1 MLWPV
6 TVVGTAAGYALA
18 NIPGAIL
25 GALLGQWVDR
35 RLELNSWPA
44 LWARFT
50 GQGGLADEEL
60 LFVLLGRLAKADGH
74 VTQSH
79 IAQARNEMMQLRLD
93 EPACKRAIAAF
104 NRGKTGKDALG
115 GHLRRLQGRL
125 TTAEGLLR
133 ACWRMAW
140 ADGRVSAVEHQL
152 LLEWGGWLGWAAPRV
167 RGIGREYAPASGGAA
182 RLAEGYTDAL
192 RTLGVPADAN
202 PEQIKRA
209 YRRLLSRHHPDKLQ
223 GMGASPAQVRE
234 ATERT
239 GELHRAFDVV
249 RKRLGF

>member
-6 TVVGTAAGYALA
+6 TVVGAAAGFALA

-25 GALLGQWVDR
+25 GALMGQWVDR
-35 RLELNSWPA
+35 RLEVDSWPA
-44 LWARFT
+44 LWARFS
-50 GQGGLADEEL
+50 GRSGLADEEL

-74 VTQSH
+74 VAQSH
-79 IAQARNEMMQLRLD
+79 IAQARNEMTQLGLD
-93 EPACKRAIAAF
+93 QASSKRAIAAF
-104 NRGKTGKDALG
+104 NRGKTGADALG
-115 GHLRRLQGRL
+115 VHLRQLQGHP

-140 ADGRVSAVEHQL
+140 ADGKVSAAEHQL
-152 LLEWGGWLGWAAPRV
+152 LLEWGHWLGWAAPRI
-167 RGIGREYAPASGGAA
+167 RAIGKEYAQAPNSQIGATT
-182 RLAEGYTDAL
+182 GYTEAL
-192 RTLGVPADAN
+192 RMLGVAADAD

-223 GMGASPAQVRE
+223 GMGASPAKVRE

-249 RKRLGF
+249 RKRRGF